1 MLPSQETVNKKL
13 SCEGSVFMHKRK
25 LSAEQKAEIVRL
37 YLEKGESQSYIAKQ
51 YGIHERSVKKYAL
64 QYQAQGIETFIN
76 NGKNRTYS
84 AELKEQ
90 AVNAYMNGEGT
101 THEIAAKYGLRS
113 PTQLIN
119 WIKVYN
125 SGRGFRQ
132 KMSGGSRMKEA
143 RPTTVEERIQIAKD
157 CIANGGNYGETALKY
172 NVSYQQVYQWTKKY
186 KEMGA
191 PGLEDRRGKRKKDQ
205 TPRTELE
212 KAQIQIERLK
222 HELYM
227 TQMERD
233 LLKKLDEI
241 ERREAYRK

>member
-1 MLPSQETVNKKL
+1 M
-13 SCEGSVFMHKRK
+13 EGAYHFMRKRK
-25 LSAEQKAEIVRL
+25 
-37 YLEKGESQSYIAKQ
+37 
-51 YGIHERSVKKYAL
+51 
-64 QYQAQGIETFIN
+64 
-76 NGKNRTYS
+76 YS
-84 AELKEQ
+84 AELIISIVKERIEKETRWECLSAKYNIDHRRIEGWVIQ
-90 AVNAYMNGEGT
+90 YKENGISAFIQEERNRVYSEETKLHAVKDYLNGKGSQE
-101 THEIAAKYGLRS
+101 EITAKYGLRDRK
-113 PTQLIN
+113 QLRQ

-125 SGRGFRQ
+125 SGRGFQR
-132 KMSGGSRMKEA
+132 KMTGGSCMKES

-172 NVSYQQVYQWTKKY
+172 KVSYQQVYQWTKKF

-191 PGLEDRRGKRKKDQ
+191 AGLEDRRGHRKKDQ

-212 KAQIQIERLK
+212 KAQIEIERLK

>member
-1 MLPSQETVNKKL
+1 MK
-13 SCEGSVFMHKRK
+13 GAFIMRKRK
-25 LSAEQKAEIVRL
+25 YKPETIIHIVKANLESGIAIYRLSE
-37 YLEKGESQSYIAKQ
+37 Q
-51 YGIHERSVKKYAL
+51 YGIHRGRIQEWIE
-64 QYQAQGIETFIN
+64 QYKT
-76 NGKNRTYS
+76 
-84 AELKEQ
+84 
-90 AVNAYMNGEGT
+90 NGESAFFYEEHNRVYCEETKRQAIKEYLAGKGSQR
-101 THEIAAKYGLRS
+101 EIAAKYGLRNR
-113 PTQLIN
+113 TQLRD

-125 SGRGFRQ
+125 SGRGFQR
-132 KMSGGSRMKEA
+132 KMTGGSRMKEA

-212 KAQIQIERLK
+212 KAQIEIERLK

>member
-1 MLPSQETVNKKL
+1 MR
-13 SCEGSVFMHKRK
+13 KRK
-25 LSAEQKAEIVRL
+25 YEVELIIKIVKENIEKGVNSRQLSAQYNIDHGTIEGWIIQYKHNGVSAFLQEDQNRV
-37 YLEKGESQSYIAKQ
+37 YGLET
-51 YGIHERSVKKYAL
+51 RM
-64 QYQAQGIETFIN
+64 
-76 NGKNRTYS
+76 
-84 AELKEQ
+84 Q
-90 AVNAYMNGEGT
+90 AVEDYLSGKGSQR
-101 THEIAAKYGLRS
+101 EITAKYGIRDR
-113 PTQLIN
+113 TQLRQ

-143 RPTTVEERIQIAKD
+143 RPTTVEERIRIARD
-157 CIANGGNYGETALKY
+157 CIANGENYGETALKF
-172 NVSYQQVYQWTKKY
+172 NVSYQQVYQWVKKY
-186 KEMGA
+186 KELGEA
-191 PGLEDRRGKRKKDQ
+191 GLEDRRGKRKKDQ

-212 KAQIQIERLK
+212 KAQIEIERLK

>member
-1 MLPSQETVNKKL
+1 
-13 SCEGSVFMHKRK
+13 MHKTK
-25 LSAEQKAEIVRL
+25 LTVEQKNEIVKL
-37 YLEKGESQSYIAKQ
+37 FEEGKSKTAIAKR
-51 YGIHERSVKKYAL
+51 YGINDITVYECIL
-64 QYQAQGIETFIN
+64 QYQNQGAYAFISHEQ
-76 NGKNRTYS
+76 NRVYS
-84 AELKEQ
+84 EELKLK
-90 AVNAYMNGEGT
+90 AIKSYKNGEGSYRD
-101 THEIAAKYGLRS
+101 IATRYGLRS
-113 PTQLIN
+113 SRQLRD

-132 KMSGGSRMKEA
+132 KMSGGSRMKES

-172 NVSYQQVYQWTKKY
+172 KVSYQQVYQWTKKF

-191 PGLEDRRGKRKKDQ
+191 AGLEDCRGKRLKDQ
-205 TPRTELE
+205 TPRTREEELE
-212 KAQIQIERLK
+212 IEVAKLK